1 MSMRLVGRVG
11 TASRSL
17 FVQMFVVM
25 LATVALVQAIN
36 FALLLVMPA
45 PPPRVDSVGRMA
57 NALAAGND
65 GGGAYVVRHWT
76 RLPPGP
82 RSERD
87 LALTRRFALA
97 MNVSATRLRV
107 RGEGQPSDVGSAFER
122 TVDPAVRLRTGR
134 GVGDESDVI
143 YGPVIVALHLPD
155 GSWRSVRPVSGGI
168 EPWQWRALGWLIGAM
183 AVVIL
188 PAWWL
193 ARRLSRPMRLFAA
206 AAERLGRDPRAPP
219 VPLSGPAELSEAA
232 TAFNDM
238 QARLNRYVSD
248 RMTMIAAV
256 AHDLRTPLM
265 RMSMRLPSASPD
277 LRDALHDDIE
287 EMNQR
292 LIAVVALVRDMS
304 QPARRQRV
312 DLRSIAESVVSE
324 TNDSGGDAE
333 LGDGERAI
341 VEGDLSALKAMLT
354 NLVSNA
360 CRYAGGAEMSLTK
373 NVEHVIIEVC
383 DRGPGL
389 SLEDLERAF
398 EPFFRGEGSRN
409 RETGG
414 MGLGL
419 ASVRAI
425 AQAHG
430 GEATLMARPQGGLI
444 ARVVLPIA
452 KA

>member
-1 MSMRLVGRVG
+1 MSMRLVGRVA

-65 GGGAYVVRHWT
+65 GAGAYAVRHWT

-82 RSERD
+82 RNERD

-97 MNVSATRLRV
+97 MSVSATRLRV
-107 RGEGQPSDVGSAFER
+107 RGEGQPSDVGSAFEG
-122 TVDPAVRLRTGR
+122 TVDPAARLRTGQ

-168 EPWQWRALGWLIGAM
+168 EPWQWRALGWLIGTM

-206 AAERLGRDPRAPP
+206 AAERLGRDPHAPP
-219 VPLSGPAELSEAA
+219 VPLSGPVELGEAA
-232 TAFNDM
+232 AAFNDM

-292 LIAVVALVRDMS
+292 LIAVMALVRDMS
-304 QPARRQRV
+304 QPAHHQRV

-333 LGDGERAI
+333 LGNGERVI
-341 VEGDLSALKAMLT
+341 VQGDPSALKAMLT
-354 NLVSNA
+354 NLVGNA
-360 CRYAGGAEMSLTK
+360 CRYAGRAEISLK
-373 NVEHVIIEVC
+373 ADGENIVSIIS
-383 DRGPGL
+383 DRGPGIP
-389 SLEDLERAF
+389 SEDLERAF
-398 EPFFRGEGSRN
+398 EPFFRSEYSRN

-419 ASVRAI
+419 ASVKAI
-425 AQAHG
+425 VDAHG
-430 GEATLMARPQGGLI
+430 GKVILISRPEGGLI
-444 ARVVLPIA
+444 AQVTLPII
-452 KA
+452 KD